1 MVKEIYFDIDFNYRI
16 IARSSTRSGKTLG
29 LSRRLEVSQS
39 YRCKLRYE
47 VMQMCGALNN
57 YYYEGAEYN
66 DNCYYN
72 KVLVNINIE
81 VLINC

>member
-57 YYYEGAEYN
+57 YEDAEYN
-66 DNCYYN
+66 NEF
-72 KVLVNINIE
+72 IM
-81 VLINC
+81 

>member
-1 MVKEIYFDIDFNYRI
+1 MDKEIYFDIDFNYRI

-57 YYYEGAEYN
+57 YYEGAEYSN
-66 DNCYYN
+66 EL
-72 KVLVNINIE
+72 LVNINVE
-81 VLINC
+81 VLIM

>member
-57 YYYEGAEYN
+57 YRNEGAEYSN
-66 DNCYYN
+66 EL
-72 KVLVNINIE
+72 LVNINVE
-81 VLINC
+81 VLI